1 MHEVALQAIECAQNA
16 VRRSHCYGTATP
28 DLHANAN
35 TMLSCQRRSAA
46 CVYSRSARCWQP
58 GYDRLAP
65 AEDSERRLGQAVRAL
80 LPRTTWHA
88 QRLLSWTPHL
98 RQFQARRP

>member
-1 MHEVALQAIECAQNA
+1 MRGKYSQNL
-16 VRRSHCYGTATP
+16 ATP
-28 DLHANAN
+28 DPHASAG
-35 TMLSCQRRSAA
+35 TMLGCQRRAAA
-46 CVYSRSARCWQP
+46 CVCTGSARAWQP
-58 GYDRLAP
+58 GLDRFAP

-98 RQFQARRP
+98 RQFQARRPLWRCTCA